1 MPKFDMI
8 AFDADDTLWHSE
20 RYYAQTQI
28 EFVKLLAQY
37 RDEEYIRAHLYE
49 VESRNIQHFGYGVKG
64 FALSMIETAVELTDG
79 HVSGRDIQTIIS
91 LARDM
96 LNADIEL
103 LNGVSDTIAALAGSH
118 RLMVIT
124 KGDLLDQE
132 KKIQRSGLG
141 KYFHSIEVVSEKTRE
156 TYARLLAEHS
166 IAPQK
171 FFMVGNSLR
180 SDILPILELGG
191 SAVYIPYEITWQ
203 HETAEPPTRHPG
215 FYQLEGIGRLPA
227 LLGELEQQAK

>member
-1 MPKFDMI
+1 MPAFNTI

-20 RYYAQTQI
+20 HHYAQTQT
-28 EFVKLLAQY
+28 EFVKLLAHY
-37 RDEEYIRAHLYE
+37 RDEKFIHDRLYE

-64 FALSMIETAVELTDG
+64 FALSMIESAVELTDG
-79 HVSGRDIQTIIS
+79 RVSGRDIQTIIN

-103 LNGVSDTIAALAGSH
+103 LNGVSETVAALAQSH
-118 RLMVIT
+118 RLMVVT

-141 KYFHSIEVVSEKTRE
+141 KYFHSIEIVSEKTRE
-156 TYARLLAEHS
+156 TYARLLAGYS
-166 IAPQK
+166 IAPQN
-171 FFMVGNSLR
+171 FFMAGNSLR

-191 SAVYIPYEITWQ
+191 TAAYIPYEITWQ
-203 HETAEPPTRHPG
+203 HETAEPPVGQPG
-215 FYQLEGIGRLPA
+215 FYQLDGIGQLPA
-227 LLGELEQQAK
+227 LLEQLEKA